1 MSTTSPRSKKKPKL
15 KLVLFDL
22 DGTLLDSSTGIFS
35 AIQYAFTSHNL
46 TIDFEASTLRQH
58 AGRGVEFLLQK
69 INNKLNKDQ
78 LLSLKHAAF
87 SHYQTHAVSM
97 THPFQGVKEIIET
110 LKSHAISWGIV
121 TSKTRELTESVLAK
135 VPYYDQARIVVCA
148 DDLNYKKPH
157 PMPLIYAVKTLGIYS
172 QCCAYVGDTKSD
184 MLAAKH
190 AHCYRIFAE
199 YGYEAC
205 ALGSDDYDF
214 KISNLEQLRQ
224 WIISTNA

>member
-1 MSTTSPRSKKKPKL
+1 
-15 KLVLFDL
+15 
-22 DGTLLDSSTGIFS
+22 
-35 AIQYAFTSHNL
+35 
-46 TIDFEASTLRQH
+46 
-58 AGRGVEFLLQK
+58 
-69 INNKLNKDQ
+69 
-78 LLSLKHAAF
+78 
-87 SHYQTHAVSM
+87 
-97 THPFQGVKEIIET
+97 
-110 LKSHAISWGIV
+110 
-121 TSKTRELTESVLAK
+121 
-135 VPYYDQARIVVCA
+135 
-148 DDLNYKKPH
+148 
-157 PMPLIYAVKTLGIYS
+157 MPLIYAVKTLGIYS